1 MQEFGKD
8 TLEIIESDPDRL
20 NTVPGIGRTRVE
32 RIKQSWQEQKEI
44 KNIMLFLQGHDVST
58 SHATKIYKTYGN
70 DSIQIVSENPYK
82 LADDIWGIGFR
93 TADTIAE
100 KMGFGHERYVRLRSG
115 ILYTLNRL
123 SDEGHCYA
131 TRDMLLRSGSE
142 LLNVEDNILSMTLD
156 EMIRANDVIV
166 ETPPPSGR
174 RQGVVYDISE
184 LDELV
189 LAYATTIHKSQGS
202 EYPIVV
208 IPVLMNHYIML
219 QRNLIYTGI
228 TRAKKIL
235 VLVGTKK
242 ALDYAIRNVTVT
254 KRNTMLKERL
264 QKAGGR

>member
-1 MQEFGKD
+1 
-8 TLEIIESDPDRL
+8 
-20 NTVPGIGRTRVE
+20 
-32 RIKQSWQEQKEI
+32 
-44 KNIMLFLQGHDVST
+44 MLFLQGHDVST

-70 DSIQIVSENPYK
+70 DSIQIVSENPYR

-123 SDEGHCYA
+123 SDDGHCYA

-174 RQGVVYDISE
+174 RQGTEDIPEEKLPAEGENSVAPLNSLADIVKRPDKAIYLPPFFFSEIGVVKRMSAILQNREGIQVNPDGLAERISRKTGMRYDFLGVNITE
-184 LDELV
+184 LKIRTV
-189 LAYATTIHKSQGS
+189 LSG
-202 EYPIVV
+202 
-208 IPVLMNHYIML
+208 
-219 QRNLIYTGI
+219 
-228 TRAKKIL
+228 
-235 VLVGTKK
+235 
-242 ALDYAIRNVTVT
+242 
-254 KRNTMLKERL
+254 
-264 QKAGGR
+264 